1 VTNRRTQKKSTPV
14 LGHTRVSGE
23 GLLVHAEAPANKRV
37 SRQLIGIVASLT
49 LIAVFAA
56 PGLAAQG
63 PPDPSLYSVEGETGS
78 EVYLFGDAAFHGS
91 LEQVELE
98 TGVVGIGAHPSRQGY
113 WIATADGAVSAYGA
127 ARHYGDASSY
137 QLGGAIVDVAA
148 TTSGNGY
155 WLLGQDGGVMTF
167 GDAGFHGS
175 TGDIDLAAPIVA
187 IAPTPTGDG
196 YWLAARDGG
205 VFTFGDAGFFGSGAN
220 LGLSHAVKTIVP
232 TPSGNGY
239 WLFSIDG
246 GVFSFGDAQFLGSL
260 SGQLDGEDFVDATPT
275 PSGDGYWMAGDR
287 GTVAGFGDATEH
299 GGLAAGGDEPVAAI
313 ASTPSGEGYW
323 LATTPGGLA
332 DGVAVPAN
340 SGSGRRIVY
349 SNSGQRVWLIGDGE
363 RVVTSYLVSGKV
375 NTPAPGNY
383 KVYSKSP
390 VAWATHDGIT
400 MEYMVRFAYGKRL
413 AIGFHSIP
421 KYGNG
426 VPMQTAEQLGTY
438 QSGGCVRQ
446 HVDQAKFLYDWADIG
461 TKVIVVA

>member
-1 VTNRRTQKKSTPV
+1 MTNQHQHEKSAPL
-14 LGHTRVSGE
+14 LGKIRVSGD
-23 GLLVHAEAPANKRV
+23 GLIVRAMLPAKKRV
-37 SRQLIGIVASLT
+37 SRQLVGIVASLA
-49 LIAVFAA
+49 LIAVLAT

-63 PPDPSLYSVEGETGS
+63 PADPSPYSVEGETGS

-91 LEQVELE
+91 LEQADLE
-98 TGVVGIGAHPSRQGY
+98 TAVVGFGAHPNQQGY

-127 ARHYGDASSY
+127 SDHHGDASTY
-137 QLGGAIVDVAA
+137 DLGGAIVDIAP
-148 TTSGNGY
+148 TTSGEGY

-175 TGDIDLAAPIVA
+175 TGNIELDAPVVA
-187 IAPTPTGDG
+187 LAPTPSGNG

-205 VFTFGDAGFFGSGAN
+205 VFTFGDAGFHGSGAN
-220 LGLSHAVKTIVP
+220 LGLTHAVKTIIA
-232 TPSGNGY
+232 TPSGKGY
-239 WLFSIDG
+239 WLFSLDG
-246 GVFSFGDAQFLGSL
+246 GVFSFGDARFLGSL
-260 SGQLDGEDFVDATPT
+260 SGQLDGEEFVDAAPT
-275 PSGDGYWMAGDR
+275 LSGNGYWMAGES
-287 GTVAGFGDATEH
+287 GTVAAFGDASEH

-313 ASTPSGEGYW
+313 AVTPSGHGYW
-323 LATTPGGLA
+323 LATTPGRTA

-349 SNSGQRVWLIGDGE
+349 SNSGQRVWLIADDD
-363 RVVTSYLVSGKV
+363 RVVTSYLVSGKA
-375 NTPAPGNY
+375 NTPARGTY
-383 KVYSKSP
+383 QVYSKSP

-413 AIGFHSIP
+413 SIGFHSIP

-426 VPMQTAEQLGTY
+426 VPMQTPEQLGTY

-446 HVDQAKFLYDWADIG
+446 HIDQAKFLYDWTDIG